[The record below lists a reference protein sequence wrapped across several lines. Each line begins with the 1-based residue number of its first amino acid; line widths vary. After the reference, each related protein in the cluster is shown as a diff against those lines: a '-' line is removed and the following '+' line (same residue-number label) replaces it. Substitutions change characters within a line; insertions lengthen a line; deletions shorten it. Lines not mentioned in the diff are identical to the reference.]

1 MKKWIVILPLIFVS
15 CQTSVNNQ
23 QLEKWKAEIVQAE
36 HQFAAMAK
44 EKGIA
49 AAFYGF
55 ADSNAA
61 IKREG
66 KVIQGREA
74 IKAYY
79 DAHNS
84 PTASL
89 QWTPTFVEVSSS
101 GDLGYTYG
109 DFTYSE
115 KDSIGKINE
124 TKGIFHT
131 VWKKQK
137 SDRWKFVW
145 D

>member
-1 MKKWIVILPLIFVS
+1 MNKLIIILLLVLTA
-15 CQTSVNNQ
+15 CQRNVDIQ
-23 QLEKWKAEIVQAE
+23 KIEQWKSEITNAE

-49 AAFYGF
+49 AAFYEY

-74 IKAYY
+74 IKKYY
-79 DAHNS
+79 DAQNLINVQ
-84 PTASL
+84 L
-89 QWTPTFVEVSSS
+89 QWTPSFVEVSSS

-109 DFTYSE
+109 GFTYSE
-115 KDSIGKINE
+115 KDSTGKINE

-137 SDRWKFVW
+137 AGGWKYVW

>member
-1 MKKWIVILPLIFVS
+1 MKIFIITLLLVLTA
-15 CQTSVNNQ
+15 CQQNIDTKKIEQ
-23 QLEKWKAEIVQAE
+23 WKSEITNAE
-36 HQFAAMAK
+36 HQFAVMAK

-49 AAFYGF
+49 AAFYEF

-66 KVIQGREA
+66 KVIQGWDA
-74 IKAYY
+74 IKKYY
-79 DAHNS
+79 DAQNLVNVRLEWAPS
-84 PTASL
+84 
-89 QWTPTFVEVSSS
+89 FVDVSSS

-109 DFTYSE
+109 NFTYSE
-115 KDSIGKINE
+115 KDSTGKMNE

-137 SDRWKFVW
+137 AGGWKYVW